1 MLEIINIIYFIFQVE
16 HSPFYDIRN
25 SCLENTSNEKVLDE
39 LLSVGY
45 ALNTEEA
52 RDLGVGVF
60 PVDMAPRLSP
70 LIGQKS
76 QSYPLFHRLYPF
88 GSGMLGESA
97 VK

>member
-1 MLEIINIIYFIFQVE
+1 MLEIINKFFFISQVE

>member
-1 MLEIINIIYFIFQVE
+1 M
-16 HSPFYDIRN
+16 
-25 SCLENTSNEKVLDE
+25 LDE